1 MLQKETSGY
10 KWNNIKYTGLLSVMC
25 ESPGG
30 ICIHSFC
37 SSLDFLVVYIEL
49 KQVITKTYIYKVV
62 WNIV

>member
-25 ESPGG
+25 ESPEAYAS
-30 ICIHSFC
+30 IAFA
-37 SSLDFLVVYIEL
+37 VVYIEL

>member
-1 MLQKETSGY
+1 MEQYQMYRVAFCDVWIS
-10 KWNNIKYTGLLSVMC
+10 W
-25 ESPGG
+25 G